1 MAETI
6 APATSSVDFADFAAL
21 VGDYVEWSRRRYAG
35 DAWFMDAAFG
45 HQALDAEL
53 AEGFPA
59 YRPPAGLA
67 LLARRD
73 RSTLGGVAY
82 RRLSD
87 EACEMKR
94 LFVRAEG
101 QGSGLGRRLCL
112 ALMEA
117 ARHAGYRVMRLDT
130 ADLFGEAIA
139 LYRAVGFRDCPP
151 FHAYPEAV
159 APRIV
164 FMERS
169 LSDP

>member
-6 APATSSVDFADFAAL
+6 APATSDVDFADFAAL
-21 VGDYVEWSRRRYAG
+21 VRDYVEWSRHRYAG

-59 YRPPAGLA
+59 YRPPGGCT
-67 LLARRD
+67 LLAKRD
-73 RSTLGGVAY
+73 RRTLGGVAY

-101 QGSGLGRRLCL
+101 QGRGLGRRLCL

-117 ARHAGYRVMRLDT
+117 ARISGYRVMRLDT

-139 LYRAVGFRDCPP
+139 LYRTVGFRDCPP
-151 FHAYPEAV
+151 FHAYPETIS
-159 APRIV
+159 PRIV
-164 FMERS
+164 FMERP